1 MKWSELKLK
10 LIAFWGKLFIL
21 TLGYTWKVKI
31 IDRANLGKQ
40 NALYAFW
47 HGRLL
52 IPTYT
57 HRNKNFYCLISQHRD
72 GEYISKIVEGL
83 GHNSVRGSTTR
94 GGTKA
99 ILQLIERGSGGV
111 NLAITPDGPKG
122 PKHFLKPGLLYIA
135 FKTGLPIIPVGSG
148 ASKYIRFKS
157 WDNFLLPL
165 PLSKCVVLLDAPI
178 YIKTLKNIEKKKE
191 KIEAILKRLQYECDR
206 YVAFI

>member
-21 TLGYTWKVKI
+21 ALGHTWKIKI
-31 IDRANLGKQ
+31 IDRSNLGKQ

-57 HRNKNFYCLISQHRD
+57 HRNKDFYCLISQHRD
-72 GEYISKIVEGL
+72 GEYISKVVEGL
-83 GHNSVRGSTTR
+83 GINPIRGSTTR

-99 ILQLIERGSGGV
+99 ILQLIKKGIGGV
-111 NLAITPDGPKG
+111 NLVIIPDGPRG
-122 PKHFLKPGLLYIA
+122 PKHSLKPGILYIA
-135 FKTGLPIIPVGSG
+135 FKTGLPIVPMGTG

-165 PLSKCVVLLDAPI
+165 PLSKCVVLFDTPI
-178 YIKTLKNIEKKKE
+178 YIKSLKNIEKKRE
-191 KIEAILKRLQYECDR
+191 KIEDRLKRLQFECDR
-206 YVAFI
+206 YVAFV